1 MPRVAVCIAT
11 FRRPEGLSALLAS
24 LGGLA
29 FSRRRA
35 EVVLVVADNDAAES
49 ARPVIEAA
57 AGALEWSLHYV
68 VEPER
73 NIAGARNRAVGR
85 ALEDG
90 ADFVA
95 FVDDDE
101 TVAPEWL
108 DELLDAQAA
117 CGADVVQ
124 GRVVPRFEP
133 GTPAWLSG
141 AWVYGVSLP
150 PRGTTLP
157 VASTNNVLVRASLL
171 AGGRPFDPAFGLSG
185 GEDSLFFTRA
195 AREGAL
201 IVSAPDAVAREHVV
215 PARAR
220 PGWVLRRAFRGGNT
234 ALHCEYALPRS
245 TRAPAGRLARATLR
259 LGASAA
265 LLPLSP
271 LLGRAGALRALSG
284 ICYGVG
290 CWAALAGYRY
300 FEYRALSR

>member
-1 MPRVAVCIAT
+1 MTLPGAMPRVAVCIAT

-24 LGGLA
+24 LGALA
-29 FSRRRA
+29 FSRRAA
-35 EVVLVVADNDAAES
+35 EVVVVAADNDARES
-49 ARPVIEAA
+49 ARGVCREAA
-57 AGALEWSLHYV
+57 GSLPWPLHYV
-68 VEPER
+68 VEAER
-73 NIAGARNRAVGR
+73 NIAGARNRAVAR
-85 ALEDG
+85 ALEAG

-101 TVAPEWL
+101 TVSPEWL

-117 CGADVVQ
+117 SGADVVQ
-124 GRVVPRFEP
+124 GRVVPCFQP

-150 PRGTTLP
+150 ARGTRLP
-157 VASTNNVLVRASLL
+157 VASTNNVLVRAGLL

-185 GEDSLFFTRA
+185 GEDSLFFLRA

-201 IVSAPDAVAREHVV
+201 IVSAPAAVACEHVS

-220 PGWVLRRAFRGGNT
+220 VGWVLRRAFRGGNT

-259 LGASAA
+259 MGASVP
-265 LLPLSP
+265 LLPLSV
-271 LLGRAGALRALSG
+271 LRGRG
-284 ICYGVG
+284 
-290 CWAALAGYRY
+290 
-300 FEYRALSR
+300 